1 MDIRIGITNAPREL
15 SFESKQAPEDIQKV
29 VTDALEGTSAFF
41 TLTDVKGRVYLV
53 PTQGLAYIELGGEEA
68 RRVGFVA

>member
-1 MDIRIGITNAPREL
+1 MDIRIGIINAPREL
-15 SFESKQAPEDIQKV
+15 SFESKQAPAEIQKTV
-29 VTDALEGTSAFF
+29 SDALEGTSAFF

-53 PTQGLAYIELGGEEA
+53 PTQNLAYIELGGEEA